1 MDELGFL
8 LLCGHRG
15 SSPGIFG
22 ENKLGLEMILDIRRK
37 GLIGTLVGHAILLA
51 CLIVVSTKADVQTN
65 QVISGWLQAIG
76 SVLAIVFAVI
86 VANTQYLRAEEA
98 KKLATVEHCAKL
110 ALHAA
115 HLCVG
120 MDTNLNLMNAN
131 NLSQPNFDRH
141 KNLLESAMR
150 VYHAFSVDLI
160 HSAEAFSA
168 WSTIGHCC
176 EDFLAD
182 CHSNGGE
189 LLMVKHLRL
198 THMERCYE
206 RAAAADKKL
215 GALWRKMAGT
225 GSN

>member
-1 MDELGFL
+1 
-8 LLCGHRG
+8 
-15 SSPGIFG
+15 
-22 ENKLGLEMILDIRRK
+22 MILDIRRK

-98 KKLATVEHCAKL
+98 KKLANVEHCSKL
-110 ALHAA
+110 SLQSG

-120 MDTNLNLMNAN
+120 METSLNLMKADK
-131 NLSQPNFDRH
+131 LSQADFDRH
-141 KNLLESAMR
+141 KRLLENAMR

-168 WSTIGHCC
+168 WATIGHTC

-182 CHSNGGE
+182 CHSNGGD
-189 LLMVKHLRL
+189 LHKVKASRL

-206 RAAAADKKL
+206 RADAANTKL
-215 GALWRKMAGT
+215 MSVWRTMLKQ
-225 GSN
+225 GSV